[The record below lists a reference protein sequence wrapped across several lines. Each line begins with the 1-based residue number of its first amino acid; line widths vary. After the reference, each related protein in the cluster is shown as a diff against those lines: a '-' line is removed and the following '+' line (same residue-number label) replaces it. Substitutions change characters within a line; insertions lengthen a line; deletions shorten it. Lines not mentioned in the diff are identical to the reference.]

1 MSAKDTIPERYAA
14 GKGTLV
20 VTVEWCKACGICM
33 QVCPLEV
40 LGAAEITNRV
50 VVLAPDRCTACGR
63 CEVICPDYVF
73 SIEEPP

>member
-1 MSAKDTIPERYAA
+1 MSATATVHEKHITA
-14 GKGTLV
+14 KGTLA

-33 QVCPLEV
+33 QVCPRQV
-40 LGAAEITNRV
+40 LGAEEITSRV

-73 SIEEPP
+73 SIEE